1 MIFLYISRNCSLA
14 FRVAEEELGV
24 TALLE
29 VEDVVRAGRP
39 DELSVMTY
47 LAQLYHRLE
56 GEGEGEPS
64 PVVRRT
70 RRRTGGRRKGAIQS
84 LMSSQCGRPVSWH
97 GGDTRVAVTPV
108 ERENPFTDSVEELG
122 LTNNNNQPPVVQ
134 LRKVKRPKYSNYN
147 NSHHSHRQAKE
158 NSVSPASSSSSSSSA
173 ARRRRPASYI
183 GTEWNTFGAFLAF
196 RCVFIAYV
204 QL

>member
-1 MIFLYISRNCSLA
+1 M
-14 FRVAEEELGV
+14 AEEELGV

-56 GEGEGEPS
+56 GEGQGEAS
-64 PVVRRT
+64 TVVRRT

-97 GGDTRVAVTPV
+97 GGHTNTRLTNRLAVTPV

-122 LTNNNNQPPVVQ
+122 LTNNNNKPPVVQ
-134 LRKVKRPKYSNYN
+134 LRKLRPQYSNYNN
-147 NSHHSHRQAKE
+147 NSHHSHHSQSKE
-158 NSVSPASSSSSSSSA
+158 NSAGPASSSSA
-173 ARRRRPASYI
+173 TRRQRPVSYI
-183 GTEWNTFGAFLAF
+183 GTDWST
-196 RCVFIAYV
+196 
-204 QL
+204 